1 MTIQALVGSL
11 LLGLLC
17 GCNAVDAMKDGMA
30 QSNAVADDLQKSL
43 GSKPHVG
50 FNWFNGSLVNV
61 TVEFDGAPEGK
72 TLAEINDAAR
82 VAVKKEF
89 PQMPK
94 KIVLAFDVDAS

>member
-43 GSKPHVG
+43 GSKPHV
-50 FNWFNGSLVNV
+50 
-61 TVEFDGAPEGK
+61 EFDGAPEGK